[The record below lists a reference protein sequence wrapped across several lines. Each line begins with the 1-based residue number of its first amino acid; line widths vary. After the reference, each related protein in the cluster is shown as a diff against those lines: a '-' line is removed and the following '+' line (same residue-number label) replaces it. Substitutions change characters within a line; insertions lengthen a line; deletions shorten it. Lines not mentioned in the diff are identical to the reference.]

1 MNQFLTAMFI
11 SMPMII
17 FISNFTSSYRQS
29 TYSSHI
35 HDSIPI
41 LFPPLLRHLAKK
53 TLAKKTLAKYKFIT
67 IIYNG

>member
-17 FISNFTSSYRQS
+17 FISNFTSSYHQS
-29 TYSSHI
+29 GRLNHI
-35 HDSIPI
+35 HESN
-41 LFPPLLRHLAKK
+41 LTQFPPLLRYV
-53 TLAKKTLAKYKFIT
+53 AKKTLAKYKFIT